1 MNEKWF
7 SYNVA
12 DVEKKLKTNAAS
24 GLSQKA
30 ARSRMRKAN
39 STYFI
44 KSKRS
49 VSTLIGEIMAD
60 FALVLLIIAS
70 VVALCFTEYTTGVT
84 LTVIVSINLAAC
96 VFLSYR
102 AQRLFESLAAFFR
115 PSATVIRSG
124 KAFTVD
130 PEGVV
135 IGDVVLLREGDILCF
150 DARLVTSD
158 DLRVMVRVDR
168 ETETEVEKLAEGA
181 VRENEN
187 DITNMVNMV
196 HAGSRIISGGARA
209 IVTAVG
215 RYTYYGA
222 LTGGVKL
229 PPLREIP
236 HGLKLLKKYCVSFG
250 MTVMVAV
257 LPFSILSLLFSHGNV
272 TLMTTFTA
280 ALAIAASSMGQL
292 ALTVCRIFFERQ
304 AKLCLTGKNPAV
316 VRSTE
321 VMDKLVSCEYLFLLD
336 GSAVSD
342 GVLHFHKAVCAEG
355 ELRGFNA
362 MSGSMTAFAELVALY
377 NSAESKTLTTG
388 IHTPG
393 RFKVAL
399 SEFVSKTGIDV
410 EALNIRCNIDGYV
423 PGSSADKTDK
433 LFYTDMG
440 KRYILSV
447 SQDRVAIEVCGRA
460 YFGNGISVIT
470 KEGKAG
476 ISAEYDRNKSQ
487 GKRVLVFTLSEDGFS
502 ENAVFA
508 GMLVLGE
515 NIDPAFKNAIAGM
528 KSLGVKTVSF
538 VSTDAEAEYERSRIQ
553 SPVLGASASLSD
565 FISNRLPIT
574 YKFGSID
581 TYSGFTSEHINKL
594 IAYIHSMKKRVAV
607 LCFSDICFELSHKPD
622 VFITCSALQ
631 YRFSGH
637 FDEEIE
643 SLEVPGGADSLS
655 CRQDIKTDA
664 EVIIPRPRDGGGGL
678 ISLRCAFALSGAAYT
693 NLAGFFRYVLCS
705 QFIRIVMVMLPMI
718 FGEAFLDARHALFCG
733 FILDI
738 IVMLIFVTEKCG
750 VENAR
755 SFKGL
760 LGEFQT
766 PVRNNAGM
774 IIASAVGGLCAV
786 LLPNII
792 GAVGFMGQYF
802 YQTEFLFISMII
814 LHITVMYC
822 IRIDNLRRFGV
833 AHINRFAIGLDVF
846 SVIFVI
852 CCFIIEPIGV
862 FFDVL
867 EITFPYLLLTVTP
880 SIVCAALY
888 FIMGNLRLHTEEQ
901 NRTNKSE

>member
-7 SYNVA
+7 LYNVA

-24 GLSQKA
+24 GLSPKA
-30 ARSRMRKAN
+30 ARSRMRRAN

-44 KSKRS
+44 RSQKRI
-49 VSTLIGEIMAD
+49 STLFGEIVAD

-84 LTVIVSINLAAC
+84 LSVIVALNLAAC
-96 VFLSYR
+96 LFLSYR

-124 KAFTVD
+124 KAFSVD
-130 PEGVV
+130 TERVV
-135 IGDVVLLREGDILCF
+135 PGDVVLLREGDILCF

-168 ETETEVEKLAEGA
+168 EREVEAEKLAEGA

-222 LTGGVKL
+222 LTGGVRL

-236 HGLKLLKKYCVSFG
+236 HGLKLLKKYCISFG
-250 MTVMVAV
+250 MTVMVAL
-257 LPFSILSLLFSHGNV
+257 LPFSILSLLFSKGDV

-292 ALTVCRIFFERQ
+292 ALTVCRVFFERQ
-304 AKLCLTGKNPAV
+304 AKLCLSGKNPAV

-342 GVLHFHKAVCAEG
+342 GVLHFHKAICAEG
-355 ELRGFNA
+355 ELRSFNA
-362 MSGSMTAFAELVALY
+362 MSASMTAFAELVSLY

-393 RFKVAL
+393 RFRGAL
-399 SEFVSKTGIDV
+399 SEFVEKTGIDS
-410 EALNIRCNIDGYV
+410 EALKIRCNIGGYV
-423 PGSSADKTDK
+423 PSSSADKTDR

-440 KRYILSV
+440 KRYILNV
-447 SQDRVAIEVCGRA
+447 SQDRAAIEVCGRA
-460 YFGNGISVIT
+460 YLGNGISGIT
-470 KEGKAG
+470 KEGNSG
-476 ISAEYDRNKSQ
+476 IAHEYDKYKSQ
-487 GKRVLVFTLSEDGFS
+487 GERVLVFTLSEDGFS
-502 ENAVFA
+502 ENDIFA

-515 NIDPAFKNAIAGM
+515 NMDSAFKSAITGM
-528 KSLGVKTVSF
+528 KALGVKTVSF
-538 VSTDAEAEYERSRIQ
+538 VRTNIHAEYERSHIQ
-553 SPVLGASASLSD
+553 APILGVIASLSD
-565 FISNRLPIT
+565 FLANRLPVT

-581 TYSGFTSEHINKL
+581 TYSDLTGEHINKL
-594 IAYIHSMKKRVAV
+594 IAHVHSMKKRVAV
-607 LCFSDICFELSHKPD
+607 LCFSDTCSEFAEKPD
-622 VFITCSALQ
+622 VFVTCSALQ

-637 FDEEIE
+637 FEEEIE

-664 EVIIPRPRDGGGGL
+664 EVIIPRPRDGVGGL
-678 ISLRCAFALSGAAYT
+678 TSLRRAFALSGAAYT
-693 NLAGFFRYVLCS
+693 NLTGFFRYVLCS

-760 LGEFQT
+760 LGEFKS

-774 IIASAVGGLCAV
+774 IIASSAGALFAV

-792 GAVGFMGQYF
+792 GAIGFMGQYF
-802 YQTEFLFISMII
+802 YQTEYLFISMIL

-833 AHINRFAIGLDVF
+833 ADINRFAIGLDIF
-846 SVIFVI
+846 SAIFAVS
-852 CCFIIEPIGV
+852 CFTIEPIGV

-867 EITFPYLLLTVTP
+867 EITFPYLLLTLAP
-880 SIVCAALY
+880 SIVCAVLY
-888 FIMGNLRLHTEEQ
+888 FIIGNLRLHTEE
-901 NRTNKSE
+901 

>member
-7 SYNVA
+7 LYNVA

-24 GLSQKA
+24 GLSPKA

-44 KSKRS
+44 RSNKRI
-49 VSTLIGEIMAD
+49 STIVGEIMAD

-84 LTVIVSINLAAC
+84 LTLIVLLNLIAC

-124 KAFTVD
+124 KAFSVD
-130 PEGVV
+130 PERVV
-135 IGDVVLLREGDILCF
+135 VGDVVLIREGDILCF

-158 DLRVMVRVDR
+158 NLGLMVKVDR
-168 ETETEVEKLAEGA
+168 EREVEAEKLAEGA
-181 VRENEN
+181 VRENER
-187 DITNMVNMV
+187 DISNMVNMV
-196 HAGSRIISGGARA
+196 HAGSRVISGGARA

-222 LTGGVKL
+222 LTGGLRL

-250 MTVMVAV
+250 MTVTVAL
-257 LPFSILSLLFSHGNV
+257 LPFSILSLLFSKGDV

-304 AKLCLTGKNPAV
+304 AKLCLSGKNPAV
-316 VRSTE
+316 LRSTE
-321 VMDKLVSCEYLFLLD
+321 TMDKLVSCEYLFLLD

-342 GVLHFHKAVCAEG
+342 GAFHFHKAICAEG
-355 ELRGFNA
+355 ELRSFNA

-393 RFKVAL
+393 RFRGAL
-399 SEFVSKTGIDV
+399 SEFVEKTRIDS
-410 EALNIRCNIDGYV
+410 EALKIRCSIGGYV
-423 PGSSADKTDK
+423 PGNSADKTDK

-440 KRYILSV
+440 KRYILNV
-447 SQDRVAIEVCGRA
+447 SQSRAAIEKCGRA
-460 YFGNGISVIT
+460 YLGNGISAIT
-470 KEGKAG
+470 KEGNDG
-476 ISAEYDRNKSQ
+476 IASAYDKHKVR
-487 GKRVLVFTLSEDGFS
+487 GERALVFTLSEDEFS
-502 ENAVFA
+502 ENDIFA
-508 GMLVLGE
+508 GMLIIGE
-515 NIDPAFKNAIAGM
+515 NADASFKSAIAGM

-538 VSTDAEAEYERSRIQ
+538 VSQEADDDYEHWRVSA
-553 SPVLGASASLSD
+553 PVVGMTASISD
-565 FISNRLPIT
+565 FENNKLPVT
-574 YKFGSID
+574 YKFGDID
-581 TYSGFTSEHINKL
+581 TYRGLSSEQIGKL
-594 IAYIHSMKKRVAV
+594 IAHVHSMKKKVAV
-607 LCFSDICFELSHKPD
+607 LCFFDVCSEFAEKPD
-622 VFITCSALQ
+622 VFITCSELQ
-631 YRFSGH
+631 YRFSGR
-637 FDEEIE
+637 FEEEIE
-643 SLEVPGGADSLS
+643 AIEVPGSAESIF
-655 CRQDIKTDA
+655 CRQDVKSDA
-664 EVIIPRPRDGGGGL
+664 DVIIPRPRDGGGGL
-678 ISLRCAFALSGAAYT
+678 ASLRRAFALSGAAYT

-705 QFIRIVMVMLPMI
+705 QFIRIFMVMLPML

-733 FILDI
+733 FIIDI

-760 LGEFQT
+760 LGEFRT
-766 PVRNNAGM
+766 PIRNNAGM
-774 IIASAVGGLCAV
+774 IIAAAAGGLCAV
-786 LLPNII
+786 LLPNLI
-792 GAVGFMGQYF
+792 GAIGFMGQYF
-802 YQTEFLFISMII
+802 YETEYLFISMIL
-814 LHITVMYC
+814 LHVTVMYC

-833 AHINRFAIGLDVF
+833 ADINKVGIVLCAFALLFIF
-846 SVIFVI
+846 S
-852 CCFIIEPIGV
+852 CFTIEPIGI

-867 EITFPYLLLTVTP
+867 EITFPYLLLTVVP
-880 SIVCAALY
+880 SAVCAILY
-888 FIMGNLRLHTEEQ
+888 FIIGNFRLHTEE
-901 NRTNKSE
+901 